1 MKKRVIIILTIL
13 GLVGMIIVWGT
24 MPLSLSKLGNR
35 DSVSVTL
42 SDNDK
47 AIISAR
53 TKSQNV
59 QEIIVQVI
67 VFTAEKLTFA
77 VHNDIKNGKA
87 NCIGYAQLCAK
98 ACNYAFEIN
107 GMESKA
113 RPVVGSVLWFGI
125 NVCDIA
131 YSLAPKK
138 YKNFVKDHDFV
149 EIDLRNCKT
158 IYVDPC
164 LYDLIGDDVMTLS
177 K

>member
-1 MKKRVIIILTIL
+1 MKKRLIIILTIL
-13 GLVGMIIVWGT
+13 GLVGIIMAWGT
-24 MPLSLSKLGNR
+24 VPLSLSKLANR
-35 DSVSVTL
+35 DCVSVTL
-42 SDNDK
+42 LDEDK

-59 QEIIVQVI
+59 QEIIAQVI
-67 VFTAEKLTFA
+67 IFTAEKLTFA

-113 RPVVGSVLWFGI
+113 RPVVGSVVWFGI
-125 NVCDIA
+125 DVCDIA
-131 YSLAPKK
+131 YGLAPKK

-149 EIDLRNCKT
+149 EVEDLRNRKT

-164 LYDLIGDDVMTLS
+164 LYDLIGDDVMTL